1 MDTSFV
7 NHVRH
12 KTVGELIGA
21 FLFRE
26 AGRGVV
32 NGGRRIIEPLGLGG
46 RDLGHLAMTDRLD
59 LHHRGTV
66 VAHVGLGNG
75 MGIEGVGQELRSSNL
90 DQIKQADFVELL
102 NGVLL
107 TRERLTRN
115 LNAHVVREWDRANG
129 SVEPVDRRLAGFLLV
144 VRVDETSLA
153 RGPGWKQNGVGAEW
167 MAQAHEQRGDVL
179 EVQDEDMHLVPLRCG
194 GELQADVGALNKIE
208 EVLVGGVVQPQGL
221 TVAPDIR
228 LPDNREG
235 LGLGRDDAA
244 DLLG

>member
-1 MDTSFV
+1 
-7 NHVRH
+7 
-12 KTVGELIGA
+12 
-21 FLFRE
+21 
-26 AGRGVV
+26 
-32 NGGRRIIEPLGLGG
+32 
-46 RDLGHLAMTDRLD
+46 MTDWLG

-107 TRERLTRN
+107 TRQRLTRN

-129 SVEPVDRRLAGFLLV
+129 SVEPVDRRLAGVLLV

-153 RGPGWKQNGVGAEW
+153 RGPGWKRNGVGAEW
-167 MAQAHEQRGDVL
+167 MAQAHEQRGDAL
-179 EVQDEDMHLVPLRCG
+179 EVQDEDMHLVPLSTLSEGG

-208 EVLVGGVVQPQGL
+208 EVLVGGVVQLQGL